1 MGRQQMTRQLS
12 AWTLSSVITRILQM
26 KSRIFLTSLEMV
38 VDLFMTWI
46 NNVADL
52 KLKRKN
58 FKLRWRRQ
66 KLLLKWK
73 KTRCLEH
80 SWNLVK
86 SDRILTG
93 VLLKR
98 KMNSITPGKIML
110 VLWTL
115 LEHPLRQSSVPR
127 VRLSESRSNLKEKSM
142 NLKLVLIMQ
151 TKPMLK
157 D

>member
-1 MGRQQMTRQLS
+1 MG
-12 AWTLSSVITRILQM
+12 
-26 KSRIFLTSLEMV
+26 
-38 VDLFMTWI
+38 
-46 NNVADL
+46 

-58 FKLRWRRQ
+58 FKLLWRRQ
-66 KLLLKWK
+66 KLLLRWK
-73 KTRCLEH
+73 KTRFLEH

-86 SDRILTG
+86 SDKILTD

-98 KMNSITPGKIML
+98 KTNSTTPGKTML

-127 VRLSESRSNLKEKSM
+127 VRLFESRNNLREKSTS
-142 NLKLVLIMQ
+142 LKLVLTTQ
-151 TKPMLK
+151 TKPILK

>member
-1 MGRQQMTRQLS
+1 MDIMVGV
-12 AWTLSSVITRILQM
+12 TLVI
-26 KSRIFLTSLEMV
+26 IFLTSLEMV

-46 NNVADL
+46 NSVADW

-58 FKLRWRRQ
+58 FKQLWRRQ
-66 KLLLKWK
+66 KLLLRWK
-73 KTRCLEH
+73 KTRFLEH

-86 SDRILTG
+86 SDRTLTD

-98 KMNSITPGKIML
+98 KMNSTTPGKIML

-115 LEHPLRQSSVPR
+115 LELPLRQSSVPKE
-127 VRLSESRSNLKEKSM
+127 RLYESRNNLREKLTS
-142 NLKLVLIMQ
+142 LKLVLTTQ
-151 TKPMLK
+151 TKLMLK

>member
-1 MGRQQMTRQLS
+1 
-12 AWTLSSVITRILQM
+12 M

-58 FKLRWRRQ
+58 FKLLWRRQ

-98 KMNSITPGKIML
+98 KMNSITPEATLEMEENK
-110 VLWTL
+110 VLRAQ
-115 LEHPLRQSSVPR
+115 LELGQVRQDIDR
-127 VRLSESRSNLKEKSM
+127 
-142 NLKLVLIMQ
+142 
-151 TKPMLK
+151 
-157 D
+157 

>member
-1 MGRQQMTRQLS
+1 MGLNVL
-12 AWTLSSVITRILQM
+12 TLSSVKTRILPM

-38 VDLFMTWI
+38 VDLSMTWI
-46 NNVADL
+46 NSVADW

-58 FKLRWRRQ
+58 FKLLWRRQ
-66 KLLLKWK
+66 KLLLRWK
-73 KTRCLEH
+73 KTRFLEH

-86 SDRILTG
+86 LDRILTD

-98 KMNSITPGKIML
+98 KMNSTTLGKIML

-115 LEHPLRQSSVPR
+115 LGHPLRQSNVPR
-127 VRLSESRSNLKEKSM
+127 ARLCESRNNLKEKSM

>member
-1 MGRQQMTRQLS
+1 MGRLLN
-12 AWTLSSVITRILQM
+12 ALTLSSVRTRILRM
-26 KSRIFLTSLEMV
+26 KSRIFLTNLEMV

-46 NNVADL
+46 NSVADW

-58 FKLRWRRQ
+58 SKLLWRRQ
-66 KLLLKWK
+66 KPLLKWK
-73 KTRCLEH
+73 KTRYLEH

-86 SDRILTG
+86 SDRILTD

-98 KMNSITPGKIML
+98 KMNSTTPGKTML

-127 VRLSESRSNLKEKSM
+127 ARLCESRNNLREKSM

>member
-1 MGRQQMTRQLS
+1 MG
-12 AWTLSSVITRILQM
+12 
-26 KSRIFLTSLEMV
+26 V
-38 VDLFMTWI
+38 VDLFMIWI
-46 NNVADL
+46 NSVADW

-58 FKLRWRRQ
+58 FKLLWKRQ
-66 KLLLKWK
+66 KLLLRWK
-73 KTRCLEH
+73 KTRFLEH

-86 SDRILTG
+86 SDKILTD

-98 KMNSITPGKIML
+98 KMNSTTPGKIML

-115 LEHPLRQSSVPR
+115 LERPLRQSSVLR
-127 VRLSESRSNLKEKSM
+127 ERLSESRNNLREKSTS
-142 NLKLVLIMQ
+142 LKLVLTTQ